1 MWMQGLTTKEPDD
14 DQIEVAIEA
23 VKAVFDWE
31 SYLGE
36 NFPEGPDALGREL
49 LIKAEKRNN

>member
-1 MWMQGLTTKEPDD
+1 MQGLTTKEPDD